1 MSSVVFHSLF
11 VIWAGSLPSVSIK
24 MNELVSNVV
33 DVLQELRIDL
43 QDFMWLIAEQLR
55 IDNFLIQASDQVK
68 ASHSL

>member
-1 MSSVVFHSLF
+1 
-11 VIWAGSLPSVSIK
+11 

-68 ASHSL
+68 ASHSLS